1 MEVPSI
7 PHVFDQSNPKDSVVK
22 LVTYLFPEYKS
33 KDGSH
38 DDIEVTVVTEGTTN
52 GLFKV
57 TNHSRGNQ
65 SLAGNDTVNTALVK
79 IYGEGTETLID
90 REKEINFHSIL
101 SDHNL
106 APSLLVRF
114 SNGHAYQFLPGKPCP
129 VTGITEEKIW
139 RGVARELAQW
149 HAILPAAK
157 FNFESDNDGV
167 KSVLDHK
174 PNIWS
179 TAKRWLEAIPEST
192 GQEKAQKE
200 MLRSDFEHL
209 VHRLR
214 PGDEAKKHHF
224 VLGHG
229 DLLSGN
235 IIIQDSVKNA
245 TGHDV
250 ETVKFIDYEH
260 STYCPQAFD
269 LANHFSEWTGFD
281 CDYNL
286 LPTASTRREFIR
298 EYLRSYQNATKQ
310 PSIEGDQ
317 LEVSEEEVS
326 RLLSEV
332 DSYRGFPGFY
342 WGLCAVIQTH
352 ASTGSIDFD
361 YAGYAELRFAEYR
374 AWREE
379 EDGTRA
385 TNGKDI
391 PLREVKWATA

>member
-1 MEVPSI
+1 MAMP
-7 PHVFDQSNPKDSVVK
+7 
-22 LVTYLFPEYKS
+22 
-33 KDGSH
+33 
-38 DDIEVTVVTEGTTN
+38 
-52 GLFKV
+52 
-57 TNHSRGNQ
+57 
-65 SLAGNDTVNTALVK
+65 
-79 IYGEGTETLID
+79 
-90 REKEINFHSIL
+90 INFFQE
-101 SDHNL
+101 N
-106 APSLLVRF
+106 P
-114 SNGHAYQFLPGKPCP
+114 
-129 VTGITEEKIW
+129 
-139 RGVARELAQW
+139 ARE
-149 HAILPAAK
+149 
-157 FNFESDNDGV
+157 
-167 KSVLDHK
+167 
-174 PNIWS
+174 
-179 TAKRWLEAIPEST
+179 R
-192 GQEKAQKE
+192 
-200 MLRSDFEHL
+200 
-209 VHRLR
+209 
-214 PGDEAKKHHF
+214 

-235 IIIQDSVKNA
+235 IIIQDSSKDA
-245 TGHDV
+245 TGHDI

-298 EYLRSYQNATKQ
+298 EYLRNYRNATKQ
-310 PSIEGDQ
+310 PSTEGDQ

-385 TNGKDI
+385 ANGKDI